1 MQAYN
6 IRVMLVLLTLNLC
19 AVLGC
24 SEEADRRKNAN
35 NQPLIVV
42 EKVDADFIVAV
53 NDVVNAEIAA
63 GKLAMQKGTDKR
75 IKNFGRILVKDYT
88 KGLAKLEKLAA
99 EKRIPL
105 PDSLQAQTAGRI
117 ADLNSK
123 TGKDFDDA
131 YIAYIT
137 ADHKSSIE
145 VFEQA
150 QKNCFDKD
158 VKSIA
163 KKGILVFKRHMEAIF
178 AIRDSMK

>member
-1 MQAYN
+1 MRAYN
-6 IRVMLVLLTLNLC
+6 IRIMLVISLLNLC
-19 AVLGC
+19 AVVGC
-24 SEEADRRKNAN
+24 SEEADRKKTDKH
-35 NQPLIVV
+35 QPLMVV

-53 NDVVNAEIAA
+53 NDVVKAEIAA

-75 IKNFGRILVKDYT
+75 IKNFGRIMVKDYT

-105 PDSLQAQTAGRI
+105 PDSLQAHTAGKI
-117 ADLNSK
+117 AGLSSK
-123 TGKDFDDA
+123 TGSDFDHA

-137 ADHKSSIE
+137 ADHKNSIE
-145 VFEQA
+145 VFDQA

-178 AIRDSMK
+178 AIRD